1 MSLREPSALA
11 SGGDGGL
18 VTNTLALRVIDRP
31 PTAPASA
38 GLDDRRT
45 VVLVHGSLDRADS
58 FRRVMR
64 RLPEF
69 RVIAYDRRG
78 YQGSRA
84 LGAGTFSEH
93 VADLLG
99 LLAALGGP
107 GACHLVVGHSLGGA
121 VALGAALAR
130 PPHLAGVAAFEPP
143 RCWGSPVASRQTPAL
158 GEAGGRAS
166 TPDQTVVRFFS
177 AISGPAAW
185 NGLPRRAQLE
195 RLADGP
201 ALHADSAFR
210 GERPGPRP
218 PSAWSARR
226 VRTRTSR
233 LTPPPG
239 ERRLAGRPGQRLDA
253 LRDRRGWAR
262 CPPVTSRRVR
272 KVRPRRMGPLASR
285 R

>member
-1 MSLREPSALA
+1 MT
-11 SGGDGGL
+11 D
-18 VTNTLALRVIDRP
+18 TLALHVIDRP
-31 PTAPASA
+31 PIAPACA
-38 GLDDRRT
+38 GWDDRRT

-93 VADLLG
+93 VSDLLG

-107 GACHLVVGHSLGGA
+107 DACHLVVGHSLGGA

-143 RCWGSPVASRQTPAL
+143 RCFGSPLATRQTPAL
-158 GEAGGRAS
+158 GEANGRTS
-166 TPDQTVVRFFS
+166 TPEQTVVRFFS
-177 AISGPAAW
+177 AIGGPAAW
-185 NGLPRRAQLE
+185 KGLPQRAQLE

-201 ALHADSAFR
+201 ALDADLRSAESDLGLDPRALGAPAVFGR
-210 GERPGPRP
+210 GTAGSPRHRASAGWLADHVPGSMLYEIDGAGHGAHLSHPDAFARFVLA
-218 PSAWSARR
+218 AWDHS
-226 VRTRTSR
+226 
-233 LTPPPG
+233 
-239 ERRLAGRPGQRLDA
+239 LAGNEA
-253 LRDRRGWAR
+253 
-262 CPPVTSRRVR
+262 
-272 KVRPRRMGPLASR
+272 
-285 R
+285 